1 MIQAT
6 DLRIGNTVYD
16 WAKRIA
22 VVESIHKDGS
32 IRLSSEGNYKY
43 ESFKS
48 EHLSPIPLTEEILLK
63 CGFEKKDIVKWHGNG
78 YDYQPEGVFTEQQD
92 YVLNVGEDNDIIVR
106 FEKWSLDNDTKM
118 QIHNCNWYVRCYG
131 LINCEIKHLHQL
143 QNLYWCLCAKELEV
157 NL

>member
-6 DLRIGNTVYD
+6 DLRIGNYYD
-16 WAKRIA
+16 HNGAFRKATPETILEVWEAERTWCK
-22 VVESIHKDGS
+22 
-32 IRLSSEGNYKY
+32 
-43 ESFKS
+43 
-48 EHLSPIPLTEEILLK
+48 PIPITEEILLK

-143 QNLYWCLCAKELEV
+143 QNLYWCLCGKELEV